1 MRDAGTHRPPAELE
15 ETMVPVTMILL
26 GLALG
31 IWGRSTARSHRYLFA
46 AFVVV
51 LAAQTAIVFGP
62 GHGSSRT
69 AYWLVQIASLAAGVL
84 LLNAVAA
91 VRHRTRARTTA

>member
-1 MRDAGTHRPPAELE
+1 
-15 ETMVPVTMILL
+15 MVPVTMILL
-26 GLALG
+26 GLILG
-31 IWGRSTARSHRYLFA
+31 IWGRSTARSHRFLLA

-62 GHGSSRT
+62 GHGSSTT

-84 LLNAVAA
+84 LLNAAA
-91 VRHRTRARTTA
+91 AARHRTRARTHHADTTA